1 MKKIIAALLG
11 LVALEGIA
19 SAQTSPARIA
29 YDSCGAIGWD
39 EYVCN
44 IVASGS
50 SAHWASGQDSALGP
64 KWSPDGSRVAFV
76 TGDILVVSLADGATA
91 NLTNHLGGSSPA
103 WSRDGEKIAFT
114 SNRDGL
120 TELYVMNADG
130 SSVRRLTDH
139 IGFSGRPAWSPDS
152 SRIAFGCELAIGNQ
166 DICTIN
172 ADGNGLV
179 RLTTDPARDYGAVF
193 SSGGLAF
200 VTDRFGL
207 DTIAVLED
215 GGTVRAVREGMDPAW
230 SPDGTRIALTSVDG
244 DVYVVAA
251 AGGNAVNVTNDGLGY
266 YGPVWSP
273 NGGELAFGG
282 RSIAGYTGKCYW
294 GGGAHPADGFCVPA
308 FGVYVANADG
318 SGHNLLDLGG
328 NPDWFV
334 PSPGRPLSSFT
345 YQCSGSVCD
354 FDGSGSS
361 DSDGTIAS
369 YAWQFGDGT
378 SGSGPTP
385 PHAYA
390 IGDHYVVT
398 LTVTDD
404 TGTTGALSITIE
416 ANAPPAAALTAACS
430 GPTCTFDASGS
441 SDPDGTIAFYS
452 VSFGDGHSTGFM
464 TTPTA
469 SHAYVT
475 GTFTATLY
483 VQDNA
488 GAAAVR
494 TTTITVVNNPAVAS
508 FTHAC
513 NGLTCGFDAS
523 ATVDP
528 DGSIRSYLWIFSDG
542 SAGSGVTA
550 TRQFPAAG
558 TYVVTLTVFDNSGE
572 QSVASRTFSI
582 ANNNV
587 PPIAAF
593 TETCGSLTC
602 TFNGT
607 GSSDPDGAVTAYSW
621 AFGDGTTGVGA
632 IVTHAY
638 ANSGTYNVTLT
649 VADNAAGTNT
659 QSKAV
664 TLVRTM
670 HVGDLDLVGASQQTA
685 WTAVVTIAIHDS
697 SHTPLAGAT
706 VSGSWSNGLAG
717 SCTTNGLGR
726 CTLSN
731 AAIPKKI
738 GSITFTVVNTT
749 HSAATYRSADN
760 HDPDGD
766 SSGVTI
772 RVNKP

>member
-19 SAQTSPARIA
+19 SAQTPARIA
-29 YDSCGAIGWD
+29 YDSCGALGWD
-39 EYVCN
+39 EYACN

-50 SAHWASGQDSALGP
+50 VVAWGPGLDGALAP

-76 TGDILVVSLADGATA
+76 AGDILVVSLADGAIT
-91 NLTNHLGGSSPA
+91 NLTNHSGGSSPA
-103 WSRDGEKIAFT
+103 WSRDGGKIAFI

-130 SSVRRLTDH
+130 SSVRRLTEH
-139 IGFSGRPAWSPDS
+139 IGFGGRPAWSPDS
-152 SRIAFGCELAIGNQ
+152 SRIAFGCELEIGNQ

-172 ADGNGLV
+172 ANGSGLV
-179 RLTTDPARDYGAVF
+179 RLTTDPARDHGAVF

-200 VTDRFGL
+200 VTDRFGPE
-207 DTIAVLED
+207 TIAVLD
-215 GGTVRAVREGMDPAW
+215 GGAVRGVSEGTDPAW
-230 SPDGTRIALTSVDG
+230 SPDGTRIAFTNGG
-244 DVYVVAA
+244 DVFVIAA
-251 AGGNAVNVTNDGLGY
+251 VGGSAVNVTNDGLGY

-282 RSIAGYTGKCYW
+282 TSIAGYTGQCYF
-294 GGGAHPADGFCVPA
+294 GGGAHNADGFCLA
-308 FGVYVANADG
+308 AGGVYVANADG
-318 SGHNLLDLGG
+318 SAHSLLDLGG

-345 YQCSGSVCD
+345 HQCSGSVCD

-385 PHAYA
+385 HHVYA
-390 IGDHYVVT
+390 IGDQYVVT

-404 TGTTGALSITIE
+404 TGTTGALNMTIG
-416 ANAPPAAALTAACS
+416 ANAPPVTALTAACS
-430 GPTCTFDASGS
+430 GNTCTFDASGS

-464 TTPTA
+464 TTATA
-469 SHAYVT
+469 SHAYAT

-494 TTTITVVNNPAVAS
+494 TTTITVINILPVAS

-513 NGLTCGFDAS
+513 NGLTCSFDAS
-523 ATVDP
+523 GTADP
-528 DGSIRSYLWIFSDG
+528 DGSIHSYLWTFSDG
-542 SAGSGVTA
+542 SAGSGATA
-550 TRQFPAAG
+550 IRQFPAAG

-572 QSVASRTFSI
+572 RAVVSRTLSI

-621 AFGDGTTGVGA
+621 TFGDGTTGFGA

-638 ANSGTYNVTLT
+638 AGSSTYNVTLT
-649 VADNAAGTNT
+649 VADNSAGTNT
-659 QSKAV
+659 KSKAV
-664 TLVRTM
+664 TVARTM

-685 WTAVVTIAIHDS
+685 WTAVVTVAIHDG

-717 SCTTNGLGR
+717 SCTTNGFGK

-749 HSAATYRSADN
+749 HSAAMYRSADN

-766 SSGVTI
+766 STGATI
-772 RVNKP
+772 RVIKP